1 MRRDV
6 VVTAGVVLGTLVAL
20 AIGAGWKKRSAPVA
34 LASPKEIC
42 AGRVRMSAPFLP
54 EKAPDDLVD
63 RYRRAAAI

>member
-6 VVTAGVVLGTLVAL
+6 VVTGGVVLGTLVAL

-34 LASPKEIC
+34 LASPKLIC
-42 AGRVRMSAPFLP
+42 AGTVRTSALLLA
-54 EKAPDDLVD
+54 EKPTDDLVD